1 MKEKVYRWIDE
12 NEGEVV
18 KLLQELIRIPSVNPY
33 FDEDKQYMQEGKA
46 QAYLKEYLE
55 VAPTAGI
62 TTLAKFLFEKK
73 LFLTKSNKPI
83 ATNTIR
89 GELTDLLKDMNCAN
103 PRGKQ
108 NKK

>member
-1 MKEKVYRWIDE
+1 M
-12 NEGEVV
+12 
-18 KLLQELIRIPSVNPY
+18 
-33 FDEDKQYMQEGKA
+33 
-46 QAYLKEYLE
+46 YLKEYLE

-73 LFLTKSNKPI
+73 LFLTKS
-83 ATNTIR
+83 IR

>member
-1 MKEKVYRWIDE
+1 M
-12 NEGEVV
+12 
-18 KLLQELIRIPSVNPY
+18 
-33 FDEDKQYMQEGKA
+33 
-46 QAYLKEYLE
+46 YLKEYLE

-108 NKK
+108 NNK